1 MKRQGAPFDP
11 SEPPGGD
18 FVRYVE
24 GLDGASTARTPE
36 AGAGQPARARQAL
49 ARDPAAAPPAPNGD
63 VDSAVDA
70 SGTDGPPDWHLP
82 QAGNRRPAGW
92 GPTTPLRR
100 LSAWMIGAGIG
111 LLVAA
116 LLFAGGPLADIYL
129 PGMLLLGAGL
139 ALRRHLRRR

>member
-1 MKRQGAPFDP
+1 MNRRGAPLDP

-24 GLDGASTARTPE
+24 GLNAPSAARAPE
-36 AGAGQPARARQAL
+36 AGAEQPARARQAS
-49 ARDPAAAPPAPNGD
+49 ANGAAAAPAMTGGGGSTIDAPGADESPGWPAART
-63 VDSAVDA
+63 VS
-70 SGTDGPPDWHLP
+70 
-82 QAGNRRPAGW
+82 RRPAGW
-92 GPTTPLRR
+92 GPLTALRR

-116 LLFAGGPLADIYL
+116 LLFAGGPLADVYL

-139 ALRRHLRRR
+139 AIRRHQRRR

>member
-1 MKRQGAPFDP
+1 MKSRGTPFDP
-11 SEPPGGD
+11 SEPPDGD

-24 GLDGASTARTPE
+24 GLDTHAARAPKASAGQSAQPRQGPASNAAPSPASTGGDDSPIGAPAAGAS
-36 AGAGQPARARQAL
+36 
-49 ARDPAAAPPAPNGD
+49 
-63 VDSAVDA
+63 
-70 SGTDGPPDWHLP
+70 PDWPLP
-82 QAGNRRPAGW
+82 QTPSRRPAGW

-116 LLFAGGPLADIYL
+116 MLFAGGPLADIYL

>member
-36 AGAGQPARARQAL
+36 AGAGQPARARQAAL
-49 ARDPAAAPPAPNGD
+49 RDPAATPASRGD
-63 VDSAVDA
+63 VDSTSDA
-70 SGTDGPPDWHLP
+70 PGSGGPPDWPLP
-82 QAGNRRPAGW
+82 QAGNRRPAAW

-139 ALRRHLRRR
+139 AVRRHLRRR

>member
-1 MKRQGAPFDP
+1 MKSRGAPFDP

-18 FVRYVE
+18 FARYVE
-24 GLDGASTARTPE
+24 GLGA
-36 AGAGQPARARQAL
+36 
-49 ARDPAAAPPAPNGD
+49 PAA
-63 VDSAVDA
+63 DA
-70 SGTDGPPDWHLP
+70 SPDAPLP
-82 QAGNRRPAGW
+82 QAGSRRPVGW